1 MVRLEIGKLKID
13 FPEKWEE
20 LTPEDFSRVGHILL
34 NEWNPAL
41 QYMIIRML
49 TPSVHPSVWVNLTD
63 DELLALLPLTNFM
76 KEPVK
81 LKSMRLFRIGFRSY
95 YLPDRGNILLADW
108 AFSEQLVKAFVT
120 TGNELFLNQLVAT
133 ICRPKKWWIQLVPF
147 WKKFNLKWNGD
158 IREKFH
164 SAIAE
169 DRTPKIAKV
178 PLHKRLMVVWWVV
191 QLRWEVQRTNQ
202 ILFSGSGKGGGGDWV
217 EAAMEISERGLFG
230 NFEQTMQTPFSMV
243 VKYLNLQNN
252 KAKSL

>member
-1 MVRLEIGKLKID
+1 LVRLEIGKLKID

-95 YLPDRGNILLADW
+95 YLPDRSNILLADW

-133 ICRPKKWWIQLVPF
+133 ICRPKKWWIQLIPI

-169 DRTPKIAKV
+169 DRTPKIARV
-178 PLHKRLMVVWWVV
+178 
-191 QLRWEVQRTNQ
+191 RWEVQRTNQ

-252 KAKSL
+252 KAKQYE

>member
-95 YLPDRGNILLADW
+95 YLPDRSNILLADW

-133 ICRPKKWWIQLVPF
+133 ICRPKKWWIQLIPI

-169 DRTPKIAKV
+169 DRTPKIARV
-178 PLHKRLMVVWWVV
+178 
-191 QLRWEVQRTNQ
+191 RWEVQRTNQ

-252 KAKSL
+252 KAKQYE